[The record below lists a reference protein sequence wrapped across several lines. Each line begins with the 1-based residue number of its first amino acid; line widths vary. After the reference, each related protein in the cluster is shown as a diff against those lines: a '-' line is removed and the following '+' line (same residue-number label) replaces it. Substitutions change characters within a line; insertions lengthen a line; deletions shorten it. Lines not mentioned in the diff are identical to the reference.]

1 MRRSHDTPGAAAR
14 GYSPEVL
21 TVARSPFRPGRG
33 VLPPL
38 VAGRE
43 RELEIAERL
52 LSDLARGRSS
62 SEDLLFY
69 GPRGNGKTTLLLE
82 IRQRARERG
91 MRAEAL
97 LTGALTSI
105 ERLVRALR
113 EEVGRFPGPGAGFH
127 DAGFGA
133 TCAPAAPTA
142 DLRRLLVSWIAAD
155 PARPLVVVLDEI
167 QALAPEV
174 GRPFFDAVRQAKSG
188 AAPFL
193 VLTAGTPDAPRTLL
207 RAGVSDGGGFRFL
220 PVGRLARPDT
230 VAALTVPTKES
241 RRQMTEDAATL
252 LAAESQD
259 YPYFVQLLGS
269 AAWEA
274 AGTDS
279 GISLQAAREGAAE
292 LRSRVR
298 QFFSF
303 RYREAE
309 AHRVERIL
317 KPLALLFIEHEGHL
331 PEARFEAFLDRFAD
345 GEETPFDA
353 PALREKL
360 CDLGVVWAERPGVW
374 EMGIPS
380 FADYLL
386 RRA

>member
-1 MRRSHDTPGAAAR
+1 M
-14 GYSPEVL
+14 PEVRL
-21 TVARSPFRPGRG
+21 SPFRPGRG

-52 LSDLARGRSS
+52 LGDLAGGRSS

-82 IRQRARERG
+82 IERRARERG

-97 LTGALTSI
+97 LIGGFT
-105 ERLVRALR
+105 EVDQLVRILR
-113 EEVGRFPGPGAGFH
+113 ERAGRFPGPAAGSH
-127 DAGFGA
+127 ETGLGA
-133 TCAPAAPTA
+133 TETPATPTEN
-142 DLRRLLVSWIAAD
+142 LRRLLVSWIAAD

-167 QALAPEV
+167 HRLAPEV
-174 GRPFFDAVRQAKSG
+174 GRPFFNAVRQAKSG

-193 VLTAGTPDAPRTLL
+193 VLTAGTPDAPRNLL
-207 RAGVSDGGGFRFL
+207 RAGVSDERGFRFL
-220 PVGRLARPDT
+220 PVGRLARADT

-241 RRQMTEDAATL
+241 GRPMTEDAATL
-252 LAAESQD
+252 LAVESRD

-279 GISLQAAREGAAE
+279 GISLRAAQEGAAE
-292 LRSRVR
+292 LREEVEE
-298 QFFSF
+298 FFYY
-303 RYREAE
+303 RYQEARE
-309 AHRVERIL
+309 HRIARLL
-317 KPLALLFIEHEGHL
+317 KPLALLFDEHDGHL
-331 PEARFEAFLDRFAD
+331 TEARFEAFLHRFAD
-345 GEETPFDA
+345 SDETPFDA

-386 RRA
+386 RRG

>member
-1 MRRSHDTPGAAAR
+1 MPGVR
-14 GYSPEVL
+14 
-21 TVARSPFRPGRG
+21 RSPFRPGRG

-43 RELEIAERL
+43 RELVIAERL
-52 LSDLARGRSS
+52 LDDLAAGRPS

-82 IRQRARERG
+82 IERRARERG

-97 LTGALTSI
+97 LTGALTSV

-113 EEVGRFPGPGAGFH
+113 EEAGRIPGPAAGFL

-133 TCAPAAPTA
+133 TGAPAAPTD
-142 DLRRLLVSWIAAD
+142 DLRRLLVSWTAAD

-167 QALAPEV
+167 HALTPEV
-174 GRPFFDAVRQAKSG
+174 GRPFFDAVRQAKSRST
-188 AAPFL
+188 PFL
-193 VLTAGTPDAPRTLL
+193 VLTAGTPDAPRNLR
-207 RAGVSDGGGFRFL
+207 RAGVSDGRGFRFL

-230 VAALTVPTKES
+230 VAALTVPTKKS
-241 RRQMTEDAATL
+241 GRPLAGDAAAL
-252 LAAESQD
+252 LAAESRD
-259 YPYFVQLLGS
+259 YPYFVQLLGR

-279 GISLQAAREGAAE
+279 RISLRAAQEGAGE
-292 LRSRVR
+292 LREEIEE
-298 QFFSF
+298 FFYF
-303 RYREAE
+303 RYQEAE
-309 AHRVERIL
+309 EHRIEQVL
-317 KPLALLFIEHEGHL
+317 KPLALLFDEHDGHL
-331 PEARFEAFLDRFAD
+331 TEARFEAFLRRFAD
-345 GEETPFDA
+345 SDEAPFDA

-360 CDLGVVWAERPGVW
+360 CDLGVVWSERPCFW

-386 RRA
+386 RRG